1 MPGGWGECGARGR
14 GLISCAPGR
23 LGHHACRH
31 YDRRVRCFT
40 GLGQAR
46 RVMPVQTAS
55 QEAWPEL
62 RLRRRKSLWR
72 EPWWNAGR
80 RARPQAEGGASRLSV
95 ARPARRLRAGVS
107 TYASAGV
114 PLPLFLTS
122 SLRGAKRRS
131 NPERYRA
138 ALDCFASSR
147 NDDPSLFDIAVC
159 RTRAPS
165 RRENER
171 TCPPPRKRG
180 RGTTRS
186 LRSKR
191 RVVEGAFEMELRCRR
206 RTIGESDAPPTALLA
221 QAQPTLRVGV
231 LYFTYGGRRPPMPPS
246 PLSRGRDD

>member
-1 MPGGWGECGARGR
+1 MPAGTMTGARGAS
-14 GLISCAPGR
+14 LDW
-23 LGHHACRH
+23 
-31 YDRRVRCFT
+31 DRRW
-40 GLGQAR
+40 

-55 QEAWPEL
+55 QEAWPGL

-95 ARPARRLRAGVS
+95 ARPARRLRAGG
-107 TYASAGV
+107 TDLR
-114 PLPLFLTS
+114 LPAFRFLYFLPS

-131 NPERYRA
+131 NPERYRCTG
-138 ALDCFASSR
+138 LLRFAR

-171 TCPPPRKRG
+171 TCPPPLKAG